1 VCGRRSVKRRGSV
14 VCVKLL
20 INNEDDLKLEHTEDE
35 ACWRNLLKKIKIFM
49 QFKGGRVEQGK
60 IELELN

>member
-1 VCGRRSVKRRGSV
+1 VKSRGFV
-14 VCVKLL
+14 VYVNSL
-20 INNEDDLKLEHTEDE
+20 INNEDDLKLEHIEDE

-60 IELELN
+60 IELELNQQVGA